1 MKQSKLIFSEAIQ
14 RLLAAG
20 NDIVRAEDESHYVH
34 VPTGRKLM
42 RTTNYIE
49 GMKPFMCMPEWKGS
63 LGMGSAADQL
73 VRDFFV
79 EGEDYVRDQRNNHGG
94 YEALSDR
101 AVLECLTGIRAYNES
116 VVKPQGWTVLADR
129 VFLYSL
135 ELGVAGEVDLILYN
149 EKTEEVQII
158 DMKTVRSPQ
167 YINRKVD
174 KYSRQLNTYRVM
186 AEELMGG
193 QQVTSLQIMW
203 MKTTYEKFDKVSQ
216 TAYLH
221 SMLEVDMEDRTT
233 DIRAIWQKE
242 KGMNPEDFNFDA
254 PKTQESRG
262 TSNLINDIVR

>member
-1 MKQSKLIFSEAIQ
+1 MKTSKTFKEAISN
-14 RLLAAG
+14 LLAAG
-20 NDIVRAEDESHYVH
+20 NDIVRAEDETHYVH

-73 VRDFFV
+73 FRDYFV
-79 EGEDYVRDQRNNHGG
+79 EGEDYVRDQRNFHGG
-94 YEALSDR
+94 YAELSDR
-101 AVLECLTGIRAYNES
+101 AVLECLTSVRAFDAVE
-116 VVKPQGWTVLADR
+116 VKPYGWTVLADR

-135 ELGVAGEVDLILYN
+135 ELGVAGEVDLILY
-149 EKTEEVQII
+149 KEETREVKII

-167 YINRKVD
+167 YISRKVD

-193 QQVTSLQIMW
+193 WDVTDLEILW
-203 MKTTYEKFDKVSQ
+203 IKTTYEKYDTVSQ

-221 SMLEVDMEDRTT
+221 SILPVESTDRTE

-242 KGMNPEDFNFDA
+242 KGMNPEEYSFDA
-254 PKTQESRG
+254 PKETESRG
-262 TSNLINDIVR
+262 TSNLVDALLK